1 MSGPL
6 LWLQNCLNKTA
17 DDRENDGEC
26 ICQQKKN
33 IFQTVFFLLLV
44 ILGRYGCML
53 HSAFKACC
61 NYFYLAQYWNDCGPF
76 PRFVPACSTGPVHR
90 VKWRS
95 HGKQELPA
103 TVAQI
108 GNASTCKWT
117 GVCLHA
123 SDISLSN
130 ESFDI
135 ILCCS
140 PTPNL
145 FCAAVVWAEAF
156 SYIVSYVAVLM
167 TN

>member
-26 ICQQKKN
+26 ICQQKKTN
-33 IFQTVFFLLLV
+33 IFQTLFFFLLLV

-61 NYFYLAQYWNDCGPF
+61 NYFYLARYWNDCGPF
-76 PRFVPACSTGPVHR
+76 PRFVSACSTGPVHR

-95 HGKQELPA
+95 HGKQELPT

-117 GVCLHA
+117 GVCLYA

-130 ESFDI
+130 ESCDI

-145 FCAAVVWAEAF
+145 FCATVVWAELEKSIF
-156 SYIVSYVAVLM
+156 RNDTELH
-167 TN
+167 